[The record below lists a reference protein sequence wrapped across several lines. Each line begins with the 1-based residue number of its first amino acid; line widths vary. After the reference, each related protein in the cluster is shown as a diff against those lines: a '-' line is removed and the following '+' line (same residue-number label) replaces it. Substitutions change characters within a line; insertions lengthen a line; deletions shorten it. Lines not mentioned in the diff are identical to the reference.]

1 MCEPSNFF
9 WLYRIIQHPF
19 SSTDNA
25 HDRCTTGVQHLV
37 RRLINTS
44 HWVYIFWCAGTV
56 WRCDDWRQQH
66 LQRCWDPAGVVESP
80 WLPSLIL
87 LKSVTSACYIAHC
100 CSARLQC
107 SHSLMSVYI
116 AQLSS
121 VAGFN
126 CERQKEN
133 KQEKSNSFAG
143 FLVNICSSLSYLL
156 SGSFLAGSVL

>member
-1 MCEPSNFF
+1 MHTLFSYSIPNPTGKACAASLVPFSINNTILAHYQGSRIAKYLLEIKKKKSVHQPANFF
-9 WLYRIIQHPF
+9 WLYWIIQHPF

-87 LKSVTSACYIAHC
+87 LKSVSSACYIAHC
-100 CSARLQC
+100 YSARL
-107 SHSLMSVYI
+107 
-116 AQLSS
+116 
-121 VAGFN
+121 
-126 CERQKEN
+126 
-133 KQEKSNSFAG
+133 
-143 FLVNICSSLSYLL
+143 
-156 SGSFLAGSVL
+156 